1 MKARI
6 ASFRRSHKKQHMG
19 QIIIKIDGVHSIE
32 KAKELI
38 GKKVKWITPS
48 GKDIKGKISSPHG
61 NSGNVRAIMEKGVPG
76 QAIGTE
82 IQVE

>member
-19 QIIIKIDGVHSIE
+19 QIIIKVDGVHSIE

-48 GKDIKGKISSPHG
+48 
-61 NSGNVRAIMEKGVPG
+61 
-76 QAIGTE
+76 
-82 IQVE
+82 